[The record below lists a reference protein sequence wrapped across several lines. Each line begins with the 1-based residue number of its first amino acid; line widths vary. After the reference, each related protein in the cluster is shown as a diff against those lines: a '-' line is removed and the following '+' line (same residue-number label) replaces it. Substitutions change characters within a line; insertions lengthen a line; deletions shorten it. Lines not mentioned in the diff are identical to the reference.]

1 MNLELA
7 GIYMSGHARSTNK
20 FFRLSTF
27 DRCCHFSSG
36 LGRARVLSGGGRLS
50 LLLALK
56 MKFRFYKRPE
66 ASFDYKLKIG
76 ISGER

>member
-1 MNLELA
+1 
-7 GIYMSGHARSTNK
+7 
-20 FFRLSTF
+20 
-27 DRCCHFSSG
+27 
-36 LGRARVLSGGGRLS
+36 
-50 LLLALK
+50 LK